1 MSVSTT
7 QMPTPDRSY
16 AVKVTGGALDRARL
30 LDLPGRDEMLKRAP
44 SVQRFWD
51 SNRLLLESAW
61 KEWDE
66 QNSQLSQWINETLLS
81 EPLRNAIA
89 LAWEDP
95 AKEQAV
101 ADLWEEI
108 LPGVYQ
114 AQLFDIEKLHLLR
127 AYLDG
132 VASAGIPLRPPYG
145 IALNRNGGMLDAR
158 SEGYLAAPTFQAF
171 YNLIM
176 NKYMRPISRMLFPE
190 VMGFDTQTFGFSIQ
204 YQEGMDT
211 SLRPHTDASAATM
224 NINLNVPGETFKGSE
239 VDFFNNETGKVT
251 RTIFQP
257 GVAMLHRGSVPHA
270 AQPITGGSRTNMVLW
285 LYGDNMQIP
294 RGVLPTTKAEAKA
307 RWTVPDTQKD
317 DFAPF

>member
-1 MSVSTT
+1 MTLSKT
-7 QMPTPDRSY
+7 QTATIDNVE
-16 AVKVTGGALDRARL
+16 ATNGALQQARSL
-30 LDLPGRDEMLKRAP
+30 VLPSRDEMLKRAP

-61 KEWDE
+61 QEWDE
-66 QNSQLSQWINETLLS
+66 QNEQLAEWVTENLIS
-81 EPLRNAIA
+81 EPLRNAVT

-101 ADLWEEI
+101 ANLWEEV

-114 AQLFDIEKLHLLR
+114 AQLFDVEKLHLLR

-132 VASAGIPLRPPYG
+132 VADAGIPLRPPYG

-158 SEGYLAAPTFQAF
+158 SEGYLAAPAFQTF

-176 NKYMRPISRMLFPE
+176 DKYMRPISRLLFPE
-190 VMGFDTQTFGFSIQ
+190 VMGFDSQTFGFSIQ

-239 VDFFNNETGKVT
+239 VDFFNQETGKVT
-251 RTIFQP
+251 RTVFAP

-285 LYGDNMQIP
+285 LYGDSMQIP
-294 RGVLPTTKAEAKA
+294 RGVVPPSKADAKS
-307 RWTVPDTQKD
+307 RWTVPNAPKD
-317 DFAPF
+317 SFAPF

>member
-1 MSVSTT
+1 MSNAKSYVETT
-7 QMPTPDRSY
+7 GN
-16 AVKVTGGALDRARL
+16 AKVTANALNQARTL
-30 LDLPGRDEMLKRAP
+30 ALPTRDEMLKRAP

-51 SNRLLLESAW
+51 SNRFLLERAW
-61 KEWDE
+61 QEWDE
-66 QNSQLSQWINETLLS
+66 QNEHLAEWVSENLIS
-81 EPLRNAIA
+81 EPLRNAVT

-101 ADLWEEI
+101 ANLWEEV
-108 LPGVYQ
+108 LPGVHQ
-114 AQLFDIEKLHLLR
+114 AQLFDVEKLHLLR

-132 VASAGIPLRPPYG
+132 VANAGIPLRPPYG

-158 SEGYLAAPTFQAF
+158 SEGYLAAPRFQEF

-176 NKYMRPISRMLFPE
+176 DKYMRPIARMLFPE

-239 VDFFNNETGKVT
+239 VDFFNQETGKVT
-251 RTIFQP
+251 RTVFEP

-294 RGVLPTTKAEAKA
+294 RGAAPTSKAKA
-307 RWTVPDTQKD
+307 IARWAVPNTLKD
-317 DFAPF
+317 ELAPF